1 MKNRE
6 LLEIP
11 NIKKSRNF
19 FFLKIYYG
27 FFKGG
32 IEIAIL
38 EINRNGGNFCSYD
51 ACGFFLADPS
61 ENFYFEGFPITGG
74 KKIGAP
80 KE

>member
-1 MKNRE
+1 MKKIE
-6 LLEIP
+6 
-11 NIKKSRNF
+11 KF
-19 FFLKIYYG
+19 FFREKDYG

-32 IEIAIL
+32 IKIAIL
-38 EINRNGGNFCSYD
+38 EITKIGGNFCSYD
-51 ACGFFLADPS
+51 AIFVVFTDPS

>member
-1 MKNRE
+1 MKKIE
-6 LLEIP
+6 KI
-11 NIKKSRNF
+11 F
-19 FFLKIYYG
+19 FRKIYYG

-38 EINRNGGNFCSYD
+38 EKPIKGGNFCSYD
-51 ACGFFLADPS
+51 AFIGCLSDPS
-61 ENFYFEGFPITGG
+61 ENFYFEGFPITEG